1 MPTRRETVPIDFD
14 RRRLRDIAATVMSLY
29 GPRKGLRVLLA
40 GGAPGDRQLV
50 ATQLAKLH
58 GKRLERIDLARITA
72 DGAASTEKHLTRLF
86 DETADGDNILFFD
99 EADALFG
106 RRTEIIDSH
115 DRFDRATQHFLNAV
129 AAHSRVVITAT
140 GDPPGSHPKLETA
153 NDAVIRFEPTRPA
166 PPDDGRGGSIFTQPL
181 SNRHFLVVIGDQE
194 IGFCQVSAMGSEHA
208 MTEGDGGGKPGAL
221 TYDSLVLRRAISRS
235 KDLYLWRQKIVDGTW
250 DRRQVDLFQL
260 AGAGAKPVNHWTFV
274 NCWPRRWQGPA
285 FDALEGDGLGFEE
298 IELCYERFVW
308 L

>member
-1 MPTRRETVPIDFD
+1 MPSRRETVPIDFD
-14 RRRLRDIAATVMSLY
+14 RRRLRDIAAKVIGHY

-50 ATQLAKLH
+50 ATQLAKQH
-58 GKRLERIDLARITA
+58 GKRLERIDLAVITA
-72 DGAASTEKHLTRLF
+72 EGGAHTEKALKRLF
-86 DETADGDNILFFD
+86 DAAATADSILFFD

-106 RRTEIIDSH
+106 RRTAVAESH
-115 DRFDRATQHFLNAV
+115 DRYQ
-129 AAHSRVVITAT
+129 RVVQRFLTDIAAYRHAIIIATA
-140 GDPPGSHPKLETA
+140 DPPGSHTRLEA
-153 NDAVIRFEPTRPA
+153 ASDVIVRFEA
-166 PPDDGRGGSIFTQPL
+166 PRTTPPEGGGGETVFAQPL

-208 MTEGDGGGKPGAL
+208 VGEGDAGGKPGAL
-221 TYDSLVLRRAISRS
+221 TYHCLVLRRAVSRS
-235 KDLYLWRQKIVDGTW
+235 KDLYLWRQRIVDGTW
-250 DRRQVDLFQL
+250 DRRQVDLYQL
-260 AGAGAKPVNHWTFV
+260 PGAGAKPVNHWTFI

-285 FDALEGDGLGFEE
+285 FDTMEGDGLAVEE